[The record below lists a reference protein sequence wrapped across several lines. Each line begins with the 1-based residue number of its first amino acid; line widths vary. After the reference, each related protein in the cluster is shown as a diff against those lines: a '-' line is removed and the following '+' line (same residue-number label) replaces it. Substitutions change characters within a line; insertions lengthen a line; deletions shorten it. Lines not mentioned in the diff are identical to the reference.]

1 MPPKFFWCFHALRE
15 LLVQSEA
22 NSYSTALEN
31 HDFMLWLTCCEAK
44 VYSWASKTGLS
55 AILPGSAFPFLVV
68 LHLPAALE
76 LRRAGSGLDLEACS
90 C

>member
-1 MPPKFFWCFHALRE
+1 MPPKNILCFHALRE

-22 NSYSTALEN
+22 NNYSTNYFKLWP
-31 HDFMLWLTCCEAK
+31 DMLYEAK

-55 AILPGSAFPFLVV
+55 SAFLVV

-76 LRRAGSGLDLEACS
+76 LRRANWV
-90 C
+90 